1 MSRTLKRFFFVC
13 LSLSAGLL
21 GGCSDSQT
29 IVTDA
34 GLAGA
39 YDLTFVGNYI
49 FITSSDR
56 NELRVLDLGASPRD
70 FVRAPNPLEPLSIP
84 VLQRPLNL
92 TRDVSYGTTD
102 ADLGKETAGPYV
114 YARSAGSQEL
124 SVVAAAPE
132 YFKEVKRLGVGG
144 FITAFTARGP
154 RGGGNSILYYA
165 TQSPEGA
172 TIYRM
177 ELPGPEALLAMGSEA
192 PPSEI
197 RLSLPGQTVTAL
209 LSLPAT
215 REAPEQEHL
224 AVATRRVASESQGN
238 PAFRTF
244 RWDAVSGQVLQ
255 EYAFGAPVRLL
266 ATHPRVE
273 KTAFETQICALDATT
288 PAKSTLEAGAYVF
301 GVLDESSCG
310 QQTCSGVLA
319 VDAITGELAIDS
331 TQLPMQP
338 ISVGTALPTGLT
350 LAPAAALQIRC
361 IEQGSTG
368 LVQVSEFQARPLVGI
383 VPASN
388 GQITFFDA
396 VKMRPFDLDSTGVRI
411 GSRTYLDAAGQTRTI
426 TRGSLDQI
434 IDVQMVDGAT
444 QDDTYRLVYQGL
456 LPNLVG
462 RSLSD
467 AALVQCSSTECAF
480 QVGASALSQRDVE
493 AQDTVVLANDA
504 GACATDLTVTRTEA
518 LADGRGIAFT
528 PSLPPD
534 CANPVSFSFRAGGN
548 RPFAVY
554 SDGQGYVGRMG
565 DGATGQFTVAGGY
578 FFRPPG
584 FDPNRPPFK
593 ALLTLYINRE
603 SLAPLPQRGDQFTVS
618 TVSGYIPF
626 VFSVDTSSG
635 TGLGA
640 YRLPGPVVYTEV
652 AGTSYAYI
660 AYPSADGVLQF
671 NTASILS
678 NTANS
683 TGLVPYE

>member
-1 MSRTLKRFFFVC
+1 MKRFFFVC
-13 LSLSAGLL
+13 LALSAGLL

-29 IVTDA
+29 VVTDA

-39 YDLTFVGNYI
+39 YDLTFVGNYV

-132 YFKEVKRLGVGG
+132 YFKEVKRLSVGG

-172 TIYRM
+172 TLYRV
-177 ELPGPEALLAMGSEA
+177 ELPGPEALLAMGPGA
-192 PPSEI
+192 PAAES

-244 RWDAVSGQVLQ
+244 RWDASSGQVLQ
-255 EYAFGAPVRLL
+255 EYEFGAPVRLL

-273 KTAFETQICALDATT
+273 KTVFDTQICALDSTV
-288 PAKSTLEAGAYVF
+288 PSKSSLEAGAYVF
-301 GVLDESSCG
+301 GVLDESSTCS
-310 QQTCSGVLA
+310 QQACSGVLA
-319 VDAITGELAIDS
+319 VDAVTGQLAIDS
-331 TQLPMQP
+331 NQMPMQP

-350 LAPAAALQIRC
+350 LAPSAALQVRC
-361 IEQGSTG
+361 IEQGTTG

-396 VKMRPFDLDSTGVRI
+396 VKMRQFDLDSTGVRI
-411 GSRTYLDAAGQTRTI
+411 GSRTYLDASGQARTI
-426 TRGSLDQI
+426 TRGTLDQI
-434 IDVQMVDGAT
+434 INVQMLDGAT
-444 QDDTYRLVYQGL
+444 QDNTYRLVYQGL

-462 RSLSD
+462 LSLSD
-467 AALVQCSSTECAF
+467 TTRVQCSSTECAF
-480 QVGASALSQRDVE
+480 QVGAAALSQRDVE
-493 AQDTVVLANDA
+493 AQDIVVLGNEA
-504 GACATDLTVTRTEA
+504 GACATDLTVTRTET
-518 LADGRGIAFT
+518 LPDGRGTAFT
-528 PSLPPD
+528 PPLPPE
-534 CANPVSFSFRAGGN
+534 CANPASFSFRAGGN

-554 SDGQGYVGRMG
+554 IDGQGYVGRMG
-565 DGATGQFTVAGGY
+565 DGEAGQLTVAGGY

-584 FDPNRPPFK
+584 FDPNRPPFR
-593 ALLTLYINRE
+593 AVLTLYINRE
-603 SLAPLPQRGDQFTVS
+603 SLEPLPLRADQFTVS
-618 TVSGYIPF
+618 TVAGYIPF

-671 NTASILS
+671 NMTSILS